1 MKLTAII
8 GLIIL
13 SFILNYL
20 IKKYVKLSMF
30 LITTFIML
38 LTIFVDIALINAVFL
53 SNIFAETFNIYILL
67 ILLIIIAVS
76 ILPFIL
82 IKDFISHTIRIID
95 YFFNKNKI
103 LKYGITEKGIIK
115 NIQHYNYGVR
125 SNQPDG
131 YYLIVDFNGQKIKSL
146 PFKKI
151 GGGILIKTTYQSI
164 NNNGTQN
171 FTKERQIWGEMPQ
184 LYNIGDEIEVIIYNK
199 KKYVKINDF

>member
-1 MKLTAII
+1 M
-8 GLIIL
+8 
-13 SFILNYL
+13 
-20 IKKYVKLSMF
+20 
-30 LITTFIML
+30 
-38 LTIFVDIALINAVFL
+38 
-53 SNIFAETFNIYILL
+53 
-67 ILLIIIAVS
+67 
-76 ILPFIL
+76 
-82 IKDFISHTIRIID
+82 KDFISHTIRIID

-115 NIQHYNYGVR
+115 NIQHYNYGVG

-151 GGGILIKTTYQSI
+151 GGVTLIKTTYQSI

-171 FTKERQIWGEMPQ
+171 FTKERQILGEMPQ

>member
-13 SFILNYL
+13 SFILDYL

-30 LITTFIML
+30 LITTLIIL
-38 LTIFVDIALINAVFL
+38 LTIFVDIALINVVFV
-53 SNIFAETFNIYILL
+53 NNVFAETFNIYILL
-67 ILLIIIAVS
+67 IIIFVS

-82 IKDFISHTIRIID
+82 MKDFISHTIRIID

-103 LKYGITEKGIIK
+103 LKYGIIEKGIIK
-115 NIQHYNYGVR
+115 NIQHYTYGVR
-125 SNQPDG
+125 RNQPDG
-131 YYLIVDFNGQKIKSL
+131 YYLIVDFNGEKIKSL

-151 GGGILIKTTYQSI
+151 GGVTLIKTTYQSI

-171 FTKERQIWGEMPQ
+171 FTKERQILGEMPQ

-199 KKYVKINDF
+199 KKYVKINNF

>member
-67 ILLIIIAVS
+67 KS
-76 ILPFIL
+76 T
-82 IKDFISHTIRIID
+82 IK
-95 YFFNKNKI
+95 
-103 LKYGITEKGIIK
+103 
-115 NIQHYNYGVR
+115 
-125 SNQPDG
+125 
-131 YYLIVDFNGQKIKSL
+131 
-146 PFKKI
+146 
-151 GGGILIKTTYQSI
+151 
-164 NNNGTQN
+164 
-171 FTKERQIWGEMPQ
+171 
-184 LYNIGDEIEVIIYNK
+184 
-199 KKYVKINDF
+199 

>member
-13 SFILNYL
+13 SFILDYL

-30 LITTFIML
+30 LITTLIIL
-38 LTIFVDIALINAVFL
+38 LTIFVDIALINVVFV
-53 SNIFAETFNIYILL
+53 NNVFAETFNIYILL
-67 ILLIIIAVS
+67 IIIVVS

-82 IKDFISHTIRIID
+82 MKDFISHTIRIID

-103 LKYGITEKGIIK
+103 LKYGIIEKGIIK
-115 NIQHYNYGVR
+115 NIQHYKYGV

-131 YYLIVDFNGQKIKSL
+131 YYLIVDFNGEKIKSL

-151 GGGILIKTTYQSI
+151 GGVTLIKTTYQSI

-171 FTKERQIWGEMPQ
+171 FTKERQILGEMPQ

-199 KKYVKINDF
+199 KKYVKINNF

>member
-13 SFILNYL
+13 SFILDYL

-30 LITTFIML
+30 LITTLIIL
-38 LTIFVDIALINAVFL
+38 LTIFVDIALINVVFV
-53 SNIFAETFNIYILL
+53 NNVFAETFNIYILL
-67 ILLIIIAVS
+67 IIIVVS

-82 IKDFISHTIRIID
+82 MKDFISHTIRIID

-103 LKYGITEKGIIK
+103 LKYGIIEKGIIK
-115 NIQHYNYGVR
+115 NIQHYKYGVS

-131 YYLIVDFNGQKIKSL
+131 YYLIVDFNGEKIKSL

-151 GGGILIKTTYQSI
+151 GGVTLIKTTYQSI

-171 FTKERQIWGEMPQ
+171 FTKERQILGEMPQ

-199 KKYVKINDF
+199 KKYVKINNF